1 MVMMKKDGTTSNR
14 SLSRYF
20 FYLGGFMKKM
30 TGSQIRQMWLD
41 FFAFKGHQIIPG
53 KSLIPYQD
61 PTLLW
66 INSGVAAIKP
76 YFDGREIPTHK
87 RLTNAQK
94 SIRTNDIDQVGYTAR
109 HHTFFEMLG
118 NFSIGDYF
126 RKEAITWAYE
136 LLTSPQWFGFALE
149 KLYMTYSP
157 LDQET
162 YKLWLSLGVAS
173 DHLIPLE
180 GNFWEIGE
188 GPCGPDTEIF
198 YDRGETFDP
207 NHQGVNLLKQEIS
220 NDRYIEIWNIVFS
233 QYNAVS
239 GVLREKYQELP
250 SKNIDTGAGL
260 ERLASIFQGTPTNFE
275 TDLFFPIIQAIEPLA
290 SVNYSQSEYR
300 PYRVIADHI
309 RTLTFALA
317 DGAIFANEGRGYV
330 LRRLL
335 RRALRYGRKIG
346 IQKPFL
352 FSLVS
357 VVRQIMEKDYPYLSS
372 QEANISKMIFHEEEK
387 FLKTL
392 HHGESLLKTYLD
404 KKQSIDGEVAFKLY
418 DTYGFPV
425 ELTQEIA
432 SESQLSVD
440 MAGFHV
446 QMEAQRDRA
455 RQARQQLGSMAKQS
469 ADLLAFKQTSPFI
482 EVDKVIRAKVIGL
495 FQNGVKVDSI
505 TDEGE
510 VILDQTNFY
519 AESGGQTS
527 DIGTWLNEQTK
538 ATVLDVQKAP
548 HGQALHKIT
557 IQYGRVSLGDSFE
570 LQLDIPRRRAIRQHH
585 SSLHLLQAALKQH
598 LGPHILQQGSFV
610 GDQYARF
617 DFSHSE
623 KINEQTLALIEQDVN
638 DQIQAGYP
646 SQIEVLPLDE
656 ARKTGATAPFDE
668 KYGDMVRIVTL
679 GPRSKEFCGGTHV
692 QNTQDIGIFAIMS
705 EESIAAGT
713 RRMVVATGSHA
724 YAFFKQKETLLR
736 QLRHQLGATSTK
748 ELTDRI
754 KVLKQESLAL
764 SSALQQA
771 QDGQAE
777 AIVESLKTQFVTTP
791 FLHLFNYFPAL
802 NRALLTKVMDRLKII
817 QPESVILLIG
827 QEAEV
832 YPLAAYVGPS
842 LRTSTRQAGTLVK
855 LVAGA
860 LKGSGGG
867 KPDLAFGAGKI
878 MTDLQPIWQQIKR

>member
-1 MVMMKKDGTTSNR
+1 MK
-14 SLSRYF
+14 SL
-20 FYLGGFMKKM
+20 
-30 TGSQIRQMWLD
+30 TGSQIRQMWLE
-41 FFAFKGHQIIPG
+41 FFASKGHQIIPG
-53 KSLIPYQD
+53 KSLIPFQD

-76 YFDGREIPTHK
+76 YFDGREIPTNK

-94 SIRTNDIDQVGYTAR
+94 SIRTNDIEQVGYTAR

-136 LLTSPQWFGFALE
+136 LLTSPTWFGFDVA

-162 YKLWLSLGVAS
+162 KQIWLNLGIAE

-198 YDRGETFDP
+198 YDRGDTYDP
-207 NHQGVNLLKQEIS
+207 DHRGVALLREEIS

-233 QYNAVS
+233 QYNAVA
-239 GVLREKYQELP
+239 GVSRDRYQELP

-275 TDLFFPIIQAIEPLA
+275 TDLFLPIIQAIEPLA
-290 SVNYSQSEYR
+290 EIAYAKSGYR

-346 IQKPFL
+346 ILQPFL
-352 FSLVS
+352 SRLVP
-357 VVRQIMEKDYPYLSS
+357 VVIEIMKTDYPTLVGQQS
-372 QEANISKMIFHEEEK
+372 ALMKMIHHEEEK
-387 FLKTL
+387 FIKTL
-392 HHGESLLKTYLD
+392 HHGESLLKTYLE
-404 KKQSIDGEVAFKLY
+404 KAQPIDGEVAFKLY

-432 SESQLSVD
+432 AEVNLSVD
-440 MAGFHV
+440 MQGFHRH
-446 QMEAQRDRA
+446 MEAQRDRA
-455 RQARQQLGSMAKQS
+455 RQARQHVGSMAKQS
-469 ADLLAFKQTSPFI
+469 ADLLAFKTPSRFI
-482 EVDKVIRAKVIGL
+482 DDDGQVVMGTVIGL
-495 FQNGVKVDSI
+495 FQQGKQVDVI

-510 VILDQTNFY
+510 VILDQTTFY
-519 AESGGQTS
+519 AESGGQTA
-527 DIGTWLNEQTK
+527 DIGIWKNSESQVTI
-538 ATVLDVQKAP
+538 LDVQKAP
-548 HGQALHKIT
+548 HLQAMHKVSVNYGQIAM
-557 IQYGRVSLGDSFE
+557 GDVFE
-570 LQLDIPRRRAIRQHH
+570 LHLDQPRRRAIRQHH

-598 LGPHILQQGSFV
+598 LGPHVVQQGSFV

-617 DFSHSE
+617 DFSHPE
-623 KINEQTLALIEQDVN
+623 KISEQTLITLEQDVN
-638 DQIQAGYP
+638 DQIQAASP
-646 SQIEVLPLDE
+646 CTIELMPIDA

-668 KYGDMVRIVTL
+668 KYGEIVRIVTL

-692 QNTQDIGIFAIMS
+692 RNTQEIGTFAIVS

-713 RRMVVATGSHA
+713 RRIMVVTGAQA

-736 QLRHQLGATSTK
+736 QLRDQLGASSSK
-748 ELTDRI
+748 ELMDRL
-754 KVLKQESLAL
+754 KVLRQEKLQLAA
-764 SSALQQA
+764 SLQQA
-771 QDGQAE
+771 QDGQAN
-777 AIVESLKTQFVTTP
+777 AFATTLQSQFTMKP
-791 FLHLFNYFPAL
+791 FSHLFVFDVN
-802 NRALLTKVMDRLKII
+802 LTRPLIMKVIDRLKVA
-817 QPESVILLIG
+817 QPESLIVLIG
-827 QEAEV
+827 QEEGS
-832 YPLAAYVGPS
+832 YPLATYVGPS
-842 LRTSTRQAGTLVK
+842 LRSPTRQAGLITK
-855 LVAGA
+855 RVAQA

-867 KPDLAFGAGKI
+867 KPDLAFGAGKV
-878 MTDLQPIWQQIKR
+878 MTDLQSLWQELKQ